1 MMKKESHGLMKLC
14 SLAGNWTC
22 AHCERG
28 PVKILFEG
36 NISRQRKKKK
46 NSSASQPGPAV
57 EGPVVHRVLSR
68 YTFHSSTRKKNTLIT
83 NRCIHCNV

>member
-46 NSSASQPGPAV
+46 THQPANQD
-57 EGPVVHRVLSR
+57 RLSR
-68 YTFHSSTRKKNTLIT
+68 DLWCIACRLVTHFIQVQERKIL
-83 NRCIHCNV
+83 